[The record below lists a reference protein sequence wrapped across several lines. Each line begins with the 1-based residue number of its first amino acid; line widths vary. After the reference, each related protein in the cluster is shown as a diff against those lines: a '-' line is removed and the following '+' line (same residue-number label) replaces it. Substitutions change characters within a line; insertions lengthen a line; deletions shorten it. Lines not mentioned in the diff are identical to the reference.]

1 MFRRFSKEVE
11 LPSEAR
17 GGAPAIIA
25 RALHRSASSHYQIS
39 EFAGVAVSQPSRA
52 SERASVASEIEQTT
66 EPAMD
71 GVPPAAAESRPS
83 RGAPPAGAADLLA
96 AYAALRSRASALFD
110 GLRDVPQYGQGLWE
124 NYFRRTFDAYNSL
137 WKFQQEH
144 RSTLEGHG
152 VLRRH
157 QIGEVA
163 VSAQLSHL
171 LVPMGSIP
179 APVP

>member
-1 MFRRFSKEVE
+1 
-11 LPSEAR
+11 
-17 GGAPAIIA
+17 
-25 RALHRSASSHYQIS
+25 
-39 EFAGVAVSQPSRA
+39 
-52 SERASVASEIEQTT
+52 
-66 EPAMD
+66 MD

-83 RGAPPAGAADLLA
+83 RGAPPAGAADLLS

-152 VLRRH
+152 ALRRH

-171 LVPMGSIP
+171 LVPTP
-179 APVP
+179 APFLEELMY